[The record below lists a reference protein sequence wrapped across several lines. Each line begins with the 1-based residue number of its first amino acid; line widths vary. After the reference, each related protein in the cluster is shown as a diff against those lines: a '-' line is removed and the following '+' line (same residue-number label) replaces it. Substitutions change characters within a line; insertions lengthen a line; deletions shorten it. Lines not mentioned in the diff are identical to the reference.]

1 MPLIVKDGSL
11 YSYCSRL
18 FCISVFLY
26 FCNPCYYLG
35 LCCKRWPPLC
45 PTQIARIAQ
54 LSKIGCNI
62 RTIFVPTPVRNA
74 AKQEEI
80 SSFWE
85 KKERKAFWCM
95 GRFVK
100 QIGVEVFLV
109 VQQQQQQEGSNWLKV
124 PTTFQTLVKVTVG
137 LFAAGQMENAI
148 LRIPGMVRIKNPERD
163 TN

>member
-1 MPLIVKDGSL
+1 
-11 YSYCSRL
+11 
-18 FCISVFLY
+18 
-26 FCNPCYYLG
+26 
-35 LCCKRWPPLC
+35 
-45 PTQIARIAQ
+45 
-54 LSKIGCNI
+54 
-62 RTIFVPTPVRNA
+62 
-74 AKQEEI
+74 
-80 SSFWE
+80 
-85 KKERKAFWCM
+85 M

-109 VQQQQQQEGSNWLKV
+109 VQQQQQQEGSNCLKV